1 MARGMIALAGGALA
15 LLLVSTLPDSA
26 EARRGGDGGGHS
38 SRGGGGHGW
47 HGGGGHRSYG
57 GGGHRSYGGGGHR
70 SYGGGDHRS
79 YGLRHFRHHG
89 HSHHRHHRHRHI
101 FIGAP
106 DYYYDSYGYNGGCYW
121 LRSRALRTGSSYWW
135 SRYHA
140 CVANYD

>member
-1 MARGMIALAGGALA
+1 MARGVIALAGGALA
-15 LLLVSTLPDSA
+15 LLLVSTLSDSA
-26 EARRGGDGGGHS
+26 EARRGGNGGGHN

-47 HGGGGHRSYG
+47 HGGGG
-57 GGGHRSYGGGGHR
+57 GGHRSYGGAGHR
-70 SYGGGDHRS
+70 SYGH
-79 YGLRHFRHHG
+79 RHFRHHG

-121 LRSRALRTGSSYWW
+121 LRSRALRTGSAYWW

-140 CVANYD
+140 CVGNYD